1 MIELDEFKA
10 KLKTYEQPLE
20 EMRSSLDLENK
31 ERRIEE
37 LERTMAEPSFWDN
50 PEQSQKIMKD
60 LGSLKDDVAT
70 YSRLRSQYE

>member
-37 LERTMAEPSFWDN
+37 LERTMAEPSFWGRG
-50 PEQSQKIMKD
+50 D
-60 LGSLKDDVAT
+60 LQPPAQPV
-70 YSRLRSQYE
+70 